1 MITFRAMKP
10 AEFPQYRTY
19 FVADYAAE
27 IEANYGYSPDKSR
40 AIALQE
46 LAEDLPQTVATPDH
60 TLLCIEGTG
69 DTTIGYLWYK
79 RAAHSE
85 SVFILDFVI
94 FDAFRG
100 TGQGKAT
107 LVALEEQLRQSGVAE
122 IKLRVAFDNERAFS
136 LYKKLGFAV
145 TGYNMIKL
153 LAQ

>member
-10 AEFPQYRTY
+10 AEFPNYRTY

-27 IEANYGYSPDKSR
+27 LATNYGYSPDKSR

-60 TLLCIEGTG
+60 TLLCIEENE
-69 DTTIGYLWYK
+69 DTIGYLWYK
-79 RAAHSE
+79 RVAHSE

-100 TGQGKAT
+100 IGQGKAA
-107 LVALEEQLRQSGVAE
+107 LAALEEQLAQSGVAE
-122 IKLRVAFDNERAFS
+122 IKLRVAFDNERAFN
-136 LYKKLGFAV
+136 LYKKLGFVV

-153 LAQ
+153 LGQ